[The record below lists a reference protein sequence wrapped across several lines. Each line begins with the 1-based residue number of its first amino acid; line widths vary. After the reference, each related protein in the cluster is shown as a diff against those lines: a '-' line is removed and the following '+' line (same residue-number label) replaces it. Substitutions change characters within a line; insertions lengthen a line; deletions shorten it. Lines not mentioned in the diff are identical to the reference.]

1 MFGIKIIHR
10 IVKRHTGTLSIAK
23 RLYLFTKRHVV
34 NKPYFCNPVMIKSKS
49 IQLKAAFLLIV
60 FSLNT
65 IIGFACAVGINM
77 GFNSHHHD
85 DEATE
90 VTEHIHADGKKHEH
104 HEADHNHKSKDDN
117 DNCCHD
123 KVIKISQ
130 VDKAIPQPVTAINPV
145 FFTTFISSFYNID
158 VLFSFQQNVSIKYFA
173 RSHHPP
179 IPDIRIAI
187 QSFQI

>member
-1 MFGIKIIHR
+1 MKRNLSIKI
-10 IVKRHTGTLSIAK
+10 
-23 RLYLFTKRHVV
+23 
-34 NKPYFCNPVMIKSKS
+34 
-49 IQLKAAFLLIV
+49 KAAFLLLV

-65 IIGFACAVGINM
+65 IIGFACAIGINM

-85 DEATE
+85 EEATAAT
-90 VTEHIHADGKKHEH
+90 VHIHADGKRHIH
-104 HEADHNHKSKDDN
+104 HNEASNYSHDKSSHHHDDADNHHQNSKDGK

-123 KVIKISQ
+123 KVIKIAQ
-130 VDKAIPQPVTAINPV
+130 VDKSVPQSLNIVHPV
-145 FFTTFISSFYNID
+145 FFTALIYSFYNID
-158 VLFSFQQNVSIKYFA
+158 GSFLSQGSPNIKYFV